1 MDELKLDSLEARRNQ
16 HIRTLVNS
24 ILRDDCH
31 PALRQLFAL
40 GSDGLVVNNLASRT
54 AFGGKRF
61 ALMGAKIFNA
71 EKAAAL
77 APT

>member
-1 MDELKLDSLEARRNQ
+1 MIVIQHSDSSL
-16 HIRTLVNS
+16 
-24 ILRDDCH
+24 
-31 PALRQLFAL
+31 PWAL
-40 GSDGLVVNNLASRT
+40 DGLVVNNLASRT